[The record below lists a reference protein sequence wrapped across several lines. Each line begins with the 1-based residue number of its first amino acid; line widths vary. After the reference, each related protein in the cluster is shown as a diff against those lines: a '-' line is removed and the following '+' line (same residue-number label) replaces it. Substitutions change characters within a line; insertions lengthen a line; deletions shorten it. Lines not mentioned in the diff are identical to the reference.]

1 MKHPIQVTFFD
12 ITTSS
17 MRSLDTFDNIVGT
30 GKNCKYNFI
39 PIPHKG
45 DIVNFAKDGEFDK
58 PSQNYKV
65 IEIHYSYKHL
75 FDPDYIFTYVKVFVK
90 KL

>member
-17 MRSLDTFDNIVGT
+17 MISLDTFDNIVGT

-45 DIVNFAKDGEFDK
+45 DIVNFTKDDEFNK

-65 IEIHYSYKHL
+65 VEINYSYKHL
-75 FDPDYIFTYVKVFVK
+75 FDPDYIFTYVKIFVK
-90 KL
+90 RL